1 MARLEERVNKRGR
14 SWKLTWYYQ
23 GKRQPPLTFTNK
35 LEAQQW
41 EAALEI
47 HKGDANAVARAFE
60 KARSSAPSFQEA
72 AEHHLDR
79 LRSTP
84 LTKQTYQSYLRN
96 HLTPAFGSAPVD
108 TLTDDDVRHLIKIME
123 NKSLSVKMIT
133 SVLGFFNGVLD
144 HAKEQGWV
152 TQNPY
157 HHKMLPHVGVRDER
171 NMFLTMQ
178 EATLIISHLRPLLQN
193 PCRTLLATG
202 LRPAEMRALNVED
215 IILTGIQPTVR
226 VNKAMKDDRENGEYV
241 GPPKSKASVRSV
253 AIPPSSLPMFIEAT
267 KGRGPTEPLFV
278 GSTGNRLNGSSV
290 RRAWRAAVAKAQKDE
305 DEPLTKTPALYS
317 LRHTY
322 ASLMLSN
329 GMDIFR
335 LAKTLGHGDVKVT
348 QSVYAH
354 LMPTAFY
361 DDAQISERAFHPPA
375 LELT

>member
-1 MARLEERVNKRGR
+1 MARIETRNNKRGTSYR
-14 SWKLTWYYQ
+14 VVWYQ
-23 GKRQPPLTFTNK
+23 KSVRQPPLTFTNR
-35 LEAQQW
+35 LEAEQW
-41 EAALEI
+41 KTALDLY
-47 HKGDANAVARAFE
+47 KGDAHAVARAFE
-60 KARSSAPSFQEA
+60 KARSSAPSFGEA

-108 TLTDDDVRHLIKIME
+108 TLTDDDVRHLIKTME
-123 NKSLSVKMIT
+123 NKKLSVKMIT

-193 PCRTLLATG
+193 PCRTLLVTG
-202 LRPAEMRALNVED
+202 IRPAEMRALNVED

-241 GPPKSKASVRSV
+241 GPPKSKASNRHV
-253 AIPPSSLPMFIEAT
+253 AIPPPSLPMFQQAIA
-267 KGRGPTEPLFV
+267 GRGPTEPLFV

-290 RRAWRAAVAKAQKDE
+290 RRAWRAAVAKAQKD
-305 DEPLTKTPALYS
+305 DEQPLTKQPALYS

-322 ASLMLSN
+322 ASLMLDA

-335 LAKTLGHGDVKVT
+335 LAKTLGHGDVKIT
-348 QSVYAH
+348 QDVYAH
-354 LMPTAFY
+354 LMPTAYFE
-361 DDAQISERAFHPPA
+361 DAQISQRAFHPPA